1 MKKRKKKKK
10 KKKKTKKKARFAFTG
25 FLMTVFDECRQI
37 VATLFVAT
45 RMRSRG
51 REGGEAEAGGKGDG
65 ERKTHHRTRA
75 SSSSSSSSSSRS
87 KKTKGSSV
95 VKNTTGKRPLQVTH
109 LDTDADRNAVRIA
122 SKTPAMPVKRKE
134 YAFDAVFD
142 AQSTNEQVYRN
153 VFLRS
158 GKSSEDANAVETIY
172 GAASRRCS
180 RTARPDRGRLTR

>member
-1 MKKRKKKKK
+1 
-10 KKKKTKKKARFAFTG
+10 
-25 FLMTVFDECRQI
+25 MT

-45 RMRSRG
+45 RTRPRG

-75 SSSSSSSSSSRS
+75 SSSSSSSSSSFRS

-95 VKNTTGKRPLQVTH
+95 VKNTTGKRPLQVAH

-158 GKSSEDANAVETIY
+158 GKSSEDANVVETILRGGIATVFAY
-172 GAASRRCS
+172 GATGSGK
-180 RTARPDRGRLTR
+180 THTMIGRKEDPGMMMRSIHDVFDGV

>member
-1 MKKRKKKKK
+1 
-10 KKKKTKKKARFAFTG
+10 
-25 FLMTVFDECRQI
+25 MTVATPCSSPRARAREDEKERRRRRRKRRQGEED
-37 VATLFVAT
+37 ASPH
-45 RMRSRG
+45 SRV
-51 REGGEAEAGGKGDG
+51 
-65 ERKTHHRTRA
+65 
-75 SSSSSSSSSSRS
+75 SSSSSSSSSSFRS

-95 VKNTTGKRPLQVTH
+95 VKNTTGKRPLQVAH

-122 SKTPAMPVKRKE
+122 SKTPAIPVKTKE

-158 GKSSEDANAVETIY
+158 GKSSEMRTSWRRFY

>member
-1 MKKRKKKKK
+1 
-10 KKKKTKKKARFAFTG
+10 
-25 FLMTVFDECRQI
+25 MT

-45 RMRSRG
+45 RTCPRG

-75 SSSSSSSSSSRS
+75 SSSSSSSSRS

-109 LDTDADRNAVRIA
+109 LDTDAVRNAVRIA

-158 GKSSEDANAVETIY
+158 GKSSEDANVVETILRGGIATVFAY
-172 GAASRRCS
+172 GATGS
-180 RTARPDRGRLTR
+180 GRLTR